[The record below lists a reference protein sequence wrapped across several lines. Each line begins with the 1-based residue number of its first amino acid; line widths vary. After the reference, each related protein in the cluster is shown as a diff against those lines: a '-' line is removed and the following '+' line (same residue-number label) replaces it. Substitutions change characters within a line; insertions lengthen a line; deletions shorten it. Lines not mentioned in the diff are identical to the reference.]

1 MDELIKNLK
10 NYVKI
15 FDSSRTEQVSK
26 WKLNDLE
33 RALSWSQ
40 HFENFS
46 KKLKNSKPHFQQQ
59 FADELKSHFDPP
71 HYTPP
76 LLVLNDCNKL
86 IEFLENSQQL
96 LIRVIIN

>member
-1 MDELIKNLK
+1 M
-10 NYVKI
+10 I
-15 FDSSRTEQVSK
+15 FYDILFMNISDPCQ
-26 WKLNDLE
+26 
-33 RALSWSQ
+33 
-40 HFENFS
+40 FS

>member
-40 HFENFS
+40 HFEN
-46 KKLKNSKPHFQQQ
+46 
-59 FADELKSHFDPP
+59 
-71 HYTPP
+71 
-76 LLVLNDCNKL
+76 V
-86 IEFLENSQQL
+86 
-96 LIRVIIN
+96 